1 MGGNRISRFI
11 FHIVFLGLASG
22 WNASC
27 ADPSMEVTTGIAIE
41 DVSVVDVIHGQVIP
55 RQTVVIEQNRI
66 LAVEP
71 TEKVVLGEGVVVVQ
85 GSGKYLI
92 PGLWDMHVHAVDE
105 GLDELFLTLF
115 VATGV
120 TGIRDMWGSLE
131 VEERV
136 RIGVA
141 GGERLAPRMVV
152 AGNLIEGEEAYWPEA
167 NIAASPQAGRA
178 LVDSLVEAGSD
189 FIKVYHTLKPE
200 VFFAIAE
207 HATQLEV
214 PFVGHVPIGVSVA
227 QAAEAGI
234 RSVEHATSIFI
245 DCIDEPEAPRLER
258 ARATVET
265 ELCREVA
272 QSLEAHGTW
281 YVPTLVTE
289 RGYSHLNK
297 PEFQNDPRLRYMPD
311 LVRDWWRP
319 ENDLFGSEY
328 TEEDWLTVERG
339 FSKLLEVTAIMVEH
353 EVGILAGSDTPNAF
367 AFPGFGLHDELEL
380 LVEAGLSPLEAL
392 QAATIDAARFLQST
406 DTMGSVEPGK
416 VADLVLLEGNPL
428 EDISNTQTISSV
440 VLDGLLLDRAE
451 LDEMLVRAEEKAR
464 EPIEG

>member
-1 MGGNRISRFI
+1 MCGNMNPRSIL
-11 FHIVFLGLASG
+11 HIVLLGFLSG
-22 WNASC
+22 RIAGC
-27 ADPSMEVTTGIAIE
+27 ADPPIEVTTGTAIE
-41 DVSVVDVIHGQVIP
+41 DVSVVDVINGQIIP
-55 RQTVVIEQNRI
+55 GQTVVLERSRI

-71 TEKVVLGEGVVVVQ
+71 TDNVAMGEDVVVVQ

-105 GLDELFLTLF
+105 GLDELFLPLF

-120 TGIRDMWGSLE
+120 TGIREMWGNLE
-131 VEERV
+131 VAERV

-141 GGERLAPRMVV
+141 RGERLAPRMVV
-152 AGNLIEGEEAYWPEA
+152 AGNLIEGEEAYWPDA
-167 NIAASPQAGRA
+167 NIAASPEAGRA

-207 HATQLEV
+207 QANQLDI
-214 PFVGHVPIGVSVA
+214 PFVGHVPIGVAVS

-234 RSVEHATSIFI
+234 RSVEHATSIFL
-245 DCIDEPEAPRLER
+245 DCIDEPDAPRLER
-258 ARATVET
+258 IQAQVDAG
-265 ELCREVA
+265 LCGDLAE
-272 QSLEAHGTW
+272 SLETQGTW

-289 RGYSHLNK
+289 RGYTHLNK
-297 PEFQNDPRLRYMPD
+297 AEFQNDPRLRFLPS
-311 LVRDWWRP
+311 LVREWWRP

-328 TEEDWLTVERG
+328 TEDDWLTVERG
-339 FSKLLEVTAIMVEH
+339 FSNFLEVTALVAEH
-353 EVGILAGSDTPNAF
+353 GVRILAGSDTPNAF

-380 LVEAGLSPLEAL
+380 LVETGLSPLEAL

-428 EDISNTQTISSV
+428 EAISNTQTISAV
-440 VLDGLLLDRAE
+440 VLDGLLLDRTE

>member
-1 MGGNRISRFI
+1 
-11 FHIVFLGLASG
+11 
-22 WNASC
+22 
-27 ADPSMEVTTGIAIE
+27 
-41 DVSVVDVIHGQVIP
+41 
-55 RQTVVIEQNRI
+55 
-66 LAVEP
+66 
-71 TEKVVLGEGVVVVQ
+71 
-85 GSGKYLI
+85 
-92 PGLWDMHVHAVDE
+92 
-105 GLDELFLTLF
+105 
-115 VATGV
+115 
-120 TGIRDMWGSLE
+120 
-131 VEERV
+131 
-136 RIGVA
+136 
-141 GGERLAPRMVV
+141 MVV

-265 ELCREVA
+265 DLCGKLAE
-272 QSLEAHGTW
+272 SLEAHGTW
-281 YVPTLVTE
+281 YVPTLATE
-289 RGYSHLNK
+289 RGYTHLNK

-339 FSKLLEVTAIMVEH
+339 FSKLLEVTAIMAEH
-353 EVGILAGSDTPNAF
+353 EVEILAGSDTPNAF

-380 LVEAGLSPLEAL
+380 LVDAGLSPLEAL

-428 EDISNTQTISSV
+428 EEISNTQRISSV
-440 VLDGLLLDRAE
+440 VLDGVLLNRTK
-451 LDEMLVRAEEKAR
+451 LDEMLLRAEEKAR